1 MAEAAPQH
9 SEEERARREER
20 AAKFGL
26 QASVSAAE
34 KAAEGMVMPAV
45 PEAPPEMQMLSAEDL
60 KQREERA
67 AKWGTTPANPLDS
80 IVGAAP
86 KGAFW
91 EKRRD
96 TAEDEVPRPEA
107 VHIFGVDK
115 LSTEDLLR
123 FWVAEGV
130 PVPTCVEWGNDSN
143 PSPSPNPNPNPHPSP
158 NPHPHP
164 HPHPNPNPNPNPNQ
178 VCWHCSEATACP
190 SSSVPPPP

>member
-80 IVGAAP
+80 IVGARVP
-86 KGAFW
+86 SGRSGAT
-91 EKRRD
+91 RLRTRCPD
-96 TAEDEVPRPEA
+96 PRPC
-107 VHIFGVDK
+107 
-115 LSTEDLLR
+115 T
-123 FWVAEGV
+123 
-130 PVPTCVEWGNDSN
+130 
-143 PSPSPNPNPNPHPSP
+143 
-158 NPHPHP
+158 
-164 HPHPNPNPNPNPNQ
+164 
-178 VCWHCSEATACP
+178 
-190 SSSVPPPP
+190 SSAWTS